1 MASAWLAVRPRS
13 GQSPPF
19 HRFPGT
25 PCYSRTA
32 ALYACF
38 SLVIAAAVGVAAGV
52 LLPCPGL
59 ARGCL
64 GALLAFILLAWA
76 AVAASTAGLKLG
88 SDG

>member
-1 MASAWLAVRPRS
+1 
-13 GQSPPF
+13 
-19 HRFPGT
+19 
-25 PCYSRTA
+25 
-32 ALYACF
+32 
-38 SLVIAAAVGVAAGV
+38 VGVAAGV